1 MNIDYLRTTQ
11 QTGVSDLLST
21 LKTVEINPVDICNR
35 SCSFCPRSDFDLYP
49 NTKEKMSL
57 NLVSKIAMDLKDI
70 NYNSR
75 VSFVGFGEPLLYK
88 SLVDAVRIVS
98 SIVPLC
104 KWIEINTNADF
115 LTRQLAEELSLSGC
129 TNITV
134 SMYDTD
140 ISDELTDMLEG
151 IDIEITFKHCYQ
163 ENFELSIVNR
173 NDILVQKEIL
183 NYRKQCYLPFYKM
196 FIDWNGDMLVCCND
210 WGRKGIVGNVSTSTI
225 KELWLSEEMN
235 TYRRSL
241 EDGDRARQ
249 DPCKYCN
256 ISGTKHG
263 KDSFDFFKDRYLK
276 TVS

>member
-11 QTGVSDLLST
+11 QAGVSDLLST

-35 SCSFCPRSDFDLYP
+35 SCSFCPRSDSDLYP

-70 NYNSR
+70 NYDGR

-115 LTRQLAEELSLSGC
+115 LSKELAEELSLAGC
-129 TNITV
+129 TNLTI

-140 ISDELTDMLEG
+140 ISVELTDKLKGINLEL
-151 IDIEITFKHCYQ
+151 TFKHCYQ
-163 ENFELSIVNR
+163 ENFEINLVNR
-173 NDILVQKEIL
+173 SDIILQKETG
-183 NYRKQCYLPFYKM
+183 NYRRQCFLPFYKM
-196 FIDWNGDMLVCCND
+196 FIDWNGDILVCCND
-210 WGRKGIVGNVSTSTI
+210 WGRKGIIGNVSTSTI

-241 EDGDRARQ
+241 RDGNRRSH

-256 ISGTKHG
+256 ISGTKYG
-263 KDSFDFFKDRYLK
+263 NDSFDFFNRNHL
-276 TVS
+276 